1 MLGYIHRGASIVALS
16 LLSSAAMAQ
25 TAPGN
30 PSLPPTTPPPPVA
43 PAPPAPAPAPL
54 PEPTPAPPV
63 TESPGYSPMPPP
75 VTAAP
80 TEITPPP
87 SESDAPGVREHDG
100 FYARFGL
107 GTSGYTDT
115 LVSEDFVPAGSP
127 AGTPEQKSE
136 GVLTGFATVS
146 EVSLGGTVARGFV
159 VGLGFWSASALTLTY
174 TETEEGPPPP
184 EEFVRPENFALAGPF
199 FDWFFNAKKG
209 LHWQLGLGFA
219 VLHGLNPDTPRL
231 RDRDTAIGG
240 GLMLGLGYDWF
251 VSRQWS
257 IGVLGRFTAGV
268 VTEEDDAG
276 VRWTHIPV
284 AFPSTLFTAVY
295 H

>member
-1 MLGYIHRGASIVALS
+1 M
-16 LLSSAAMAQ
+16 
-25 TAPGN
+25 
-30 PSLPPTTPPPPVA
+30 
-43 PAPPAPAPAPL
+43 
-54 PEPTPAPPV
+54 PEPPV
-63 TESPGYSPMPPP
+63 TTTATMEPPP
-75 VTAAP
+75 AS
-80 TEITPPP
+80 I
-87 SESDAPGVREHDG
+87 DAPGVHEHDG

-107 GTSGYTDT
+107 GTSGYTNT
-115 LVSEDFVPAGSP
+115 LRSEDFVPAGQ
-127 AGTPEQKSE
+127 AAETKTE

-159 VGLGFWSASALTLTY
+159 LGLGFWSTSALTLTY
-174 TETEEGPPPP
+174 TETEGPLPPP
-184 EEFVRPENFALAGPF
+184 EFLRPENFLLAGPF

-209 LHWQLGLGFA
+209 LHFQLGLGFA
-219 VLHGLNPDTPRL
+219 ALHGLNPDTPRV

-240 GLMLGLGYDWF
+240 GFMLGLGYDWF
-251 VSRQWS
+251 VSKQWS
-257 IGVLGRFTAGV
+257 IGLLGRITAGV